1 MGYVIAAGQGTSKT
15 ACLCGLSHI
24 TIVCVSEPAHVCNGL
39 KRGRKKE
46 KEEEGVERA
55 GKKWSE
61 FGGGEE

>member
-39 KRGRKKE
+39 KRGRK
-46 KEEEGVERA
+46 EEGVERA

>member
-24 TIVCVSEPAHVCNGL
+24 TIVCVCKPAHECNGL
-39 KRGRKKE
+39 KKGRKKE
-46 KEEEGVERA
+46 RRKRGWREQ

-61 FGGGEE
+61 FL